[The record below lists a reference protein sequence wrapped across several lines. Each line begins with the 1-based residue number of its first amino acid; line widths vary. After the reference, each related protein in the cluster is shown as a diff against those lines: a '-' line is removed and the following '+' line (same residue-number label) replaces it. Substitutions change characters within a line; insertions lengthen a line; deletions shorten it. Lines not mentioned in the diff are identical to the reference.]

1 MIKCLE
7 CGIETNRLQWTHF
20 KFNCTGKFSNS
31 KEYKLAYPNAVLVS
45 AEVAAKTAL
54 TKEKLITKYGI
65 DEGIIRWDQYR
76 AKQADSNSFEY
87 KHKKYGWT
95 IDQFND
101 YNSSRSQTL
110 EKMIKRHGENLGTKK
125 WLAYCE
131 RQAYTNSKIYFVEKY
146 GVEEGNAKF
155 LQLNAEKGSSSN
167 PHTLSTR
174 LGISIDEAVTLILN
188 RSVRPGNIWG
198 SNIEQEFTTML
209 IDTYGSL
216 EYTTFTRPY
225 GRWSTL
231 LGTYVIYDIKHKDC
245 IIEFN
250 GDYWHAN
257 PALYKNDA
265 IIRGR
270 TALEIQ
276 EHDRKKLKTATDLGF
291 RTYTVWE
298 AEFKLDKQQTINRV
312 IAWMQSGQK

>member
-1 MIKCLE
+1 
-7 CGIETNRLQWTHF
+7 
-20 KFNCTGKFSNS
+20 
-31 KEYKLAYPNAVLVS
+31 
-45 AEVAAKTAL
+45 
-54 TKEKLITKYGI
+54 
-65 DEGIIRWDQYR
+65 
-76 AKQADSNSFEY
+76 
-87 KHKKYGWT
+87 
-95 IDQFND
+95 
-101 YNSSRSQTL
+101 
-110 EKMIKRHGENLGTKK
+110 MIKRHGENLGTKK